1 MAALSG
7 WCRPA
12 AAVVALCLAG
22 AAMAAGLFEKEVV
35 FSEAEVQA
43 AVDRRGRID
52 RNLGGIVTVAL
63 VAPPRI
69 SLERSDNRAAVTAR
83 FEVAVVGNPPLAV
96 DVAGTAGI
104 RYDDSAKA
112 FFLESPVVDSLRAER
127 LPRELE
133 PSVLRAISQLMAG
146 YFRTQPVH
154 VLRSDGSAEERA
166 AHWLLRSVRIERG
179 QVVAVLSPF

>member
-1 MAALSG
+1 MAALIRG
-7 WCRPA
+7 RQLA
-12 AAVVALCLAG
+12 GTVAALCLAG
-22 AAMAAGLFEKEVV
+22 SATAAGLLEKEVV

-52 RNLGGIVTVAL
+52 RNIGGIVTVAL

-69 SLERSDNRAAVTAR
+69 SLDRTDNRAGISAR
-83 FEVAVVGNPPLAV
+83 FDVGAVGNPTISV
-96 DVAGTAGI
+96 DVAGTAGV

-112 FFLESPVVDSLRAER
+112 FFLENPALDSLQAPR
-127 LPRELE
+127 LQRELE
-133 PSVLRAISQLMAG
+133 PAVRRAMSQLMAG